1 VARFRPRTSAERPG
15 TFRRVAPALLR
26 AFVGLALL
34 MSAMSR
40 VVSGEAAAPEEEEEE
55 EAVAPVG
62 RAVEESGEAEDP
74 AWVAASAAQVQST

>member
-1 VARFRPRTSAERPG
+1 
-15 TFRRVAPALLR
+15 
-26 AFVGLALL
+26 

-40 VVSGEAAAPEEEEEE
+40 VVSGEVAAPEEEEEEE

-74 AWVAASAAQVQST
+74 ARVAASAAQVQST

>member
-1 VARFRPRTSAERPG
+1 
-15 TFRRVAPALLR
+15 
-26 AFVGLALL
+26 

-55 EAVAPVG
+55 AAAPVG